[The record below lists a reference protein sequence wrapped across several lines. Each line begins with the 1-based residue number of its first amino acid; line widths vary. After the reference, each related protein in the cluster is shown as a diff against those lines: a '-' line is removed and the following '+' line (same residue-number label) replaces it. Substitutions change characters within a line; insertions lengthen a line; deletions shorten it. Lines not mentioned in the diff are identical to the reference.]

1 MTHVHCTMQ
10 QQQHTISKI
19 PSLRSKVP
27 FLPTKDFVMLNE
39 VFRLLCGQTSLITTQ
54 HFKYTVVRGFSNSK
68 GIFVAFFI
76 IYQILSGP
84 TTPVRFMCCSGLQ
97 RGCGIRLQEEPS
109 RCRQRIYFP
118 WYKLVHVL
126 GSMMCTE
133 NAPFFFL
140 SKREMLLK
148 MLVRIHCPV

>member
-1 MTHVHCTMQ
+1 MYIAQCGRNT
-10 QQQHTISKI
+10 
-19 PSLRSKVP
+19 PFPRSQASDPKCLY
-27 FLPTKDFVMLNE
+27 LPTKRFCYAERGFQV
-39 VFRLLCGQTSLITTQ
+39 
-54 HFKYTVVRGFSNSK
+54 VVRTDLVDHHTAFQVRGISNSK
-68 GIFVAFFI
+68 GIFVAFCI

>member
-1 MTHVHCTMQ
+1 VQQERGSQNLDPCTLHNAAAAAHHFQ
-10 QQQHTISKI
+10 DPKPQIQSAFICPQ
-19 PSLRSKVP
+19 
-27 FLPTKDFVMLNE
+27 KDFVTLNE

-118 WYKLVHVL
+118 WYKLVRVL
-126 GSMMCTE
+126 GSRMCSE
-133 NAPFFFL
+133 NAPFFL
-140 SKREMLLK
+140 QKRN
-148 MLVRIHCPV
+148 VD